1 MENRKQI
8 FRQKNLAQ
16 MSSPEELND
25 ILKVVNPSGWVILLS
40 VFLILTGLF
49 VWCLVGNVEKKINSS
64 VEVSNG
70 VAHFVIKDTAI
81 RSGMKVII
89 GDTESLIRD
98 VGQNK
103 NGYYIGAADV
113 PEMIDGIYKAKI
125 TIEKINPVKLLF
137 N

>member
-40 VFLILTGLF
+40 VFLIFAGLF
-49 VWCLVGNVEKKINSS
+49 VWCLVGNVERKINSS

-70 VAHFVIKDTAI
+70 IAHFVIKDTAI
-81 RSGMKVII
+81 KSGMKVII

-103 NGYYIGAADV
+103 NGYYIGAVDV
-113 PEMIDGIYKAKI
+113 PEMTDGIYKAKI
-125 TIEKINPVKLLF
+125 TIEKINPIKLLF

>member
-40 VFLILTGLF
+40 VFLILAGLF

-70 VAHFVIKDTAI
+70 IAHFVIKDTAI
-81 RSGMKVII
+81 KSGMKVII

-113 PEMIDGIYKAKI
+113 PKMIDGIYKAKI

>member
-16 MSSPEELND
+16 MSSPEELSD

-40 VFLILTGLF
+40 VFLILAGLF

-70 VAHFVIKDTAI
+70 TAHFVIKDTAI
-81 RSGMKVII
+81 KSGMKVII

-98 VGQNK
+98 TGQNK

-113 PEMIDGIYKAKI
+113 PEMTDGIYKAKI
-125 TIEKINPVKLLF
+125 TIEKINPIKLLF

>member
-70 VAHFVIKDTAI
+70 IAHFVIKDTAI
-81 RSGMKVII
+81 KSGMKVII

-113 PEMIDGIYKAKI
+113 PEMTDGIYKAKI

>member
-16 MSSPEELND
+16 MSSPEELSD

-40 VFLILTGLF
+40 VFLILAGLF

-70 VAHFVIKDTAI
+70 IAHFVIKDTAI
-81 RSGMKVII
+81 KSGMKVII

-98 VGQNK
+98 TGQNK

-113 PEMIDGIYKAKI
+113 PEMTDGIYKAKI
-125 TIEKINPVKLLF
+125 TIEKINPIKLLF

>member
-1 MENRKQI
+1 MESRKQI

-16 MSSPEELND
+16 MSSPEELSD

-40 VFLILTGLF
+40 VFLILAGLF

-70 VAHFVIKDTAI
+70 TAHFVIKDTAI
-81 RSGMKVII
+81 KSGMKVII

-98 VGQNK
+98 TGQNK

-113 PEMIDGIYKAKI
+113 PEMTDGIYKAKI
-125 TIEKINPVKLLF
+125 TIEKINPIKLLF

>member
-70 VAHFVIKDTAI
+70 IAHFVIKDTAI
-81 RSGMKVII
+81 KSGMKVII

-98 VGQNK
+98 TGQNK

-113 PEMIDGIYKAKI
+113 PEMTDGIYKAKI

>member
-1 MENRKQI
+1 MESRKQI

-70 VAHFVIKDTAI
+70 IAHFVIKDTAI
-81 RSGMKVII
+81 KSGMKVII

-113 PEMIDGIYKAKI
+113 PEMTDGIYKAKI

>member
-70 VAHFVIKDTAI
+70 IAHFVIKDTAI
-81 RSGMKVII
+81 KSGMKVII

>member
-70 VAHFVIKDTAI
+70 IAHFVIKDTAI
-81 RSGMKVII
+81 KSGMKVII

-113 PEMIDGIYKAKI
+113 PKMIDGIYKAKI